1 MVTVLFLDFVI
12 EFAKFSKIDLG
23 KTQMLPIFVPF
34 STGRYHV
41 PNERNEVS
49 ANGLCIDFLLFYPV
63 MHKVDNVGIF
73 VSF

>member
-1 MVTVLFLDFVI
+1 MVTILFLDFVI

-41 PNERNEVS
+41 PNESNEVS
-49 ANGLCIDFLLFYPV
+49 ANGLRIDF
-63 MHKVDNVGIF
+63 
-73 VSF
+73 